1 MKKRILTLVLCAV
14 MLLSSLPV
22 VPLSLGTVITAS
34 AANVTTLQS
43 IYDQIPPKDQWGQ
56 FIDSSK
62 LKDPYDAA
70 ANILANPNAAGI
82 SQSLVDTTATSLK
95 NAWDAI
101 RYHTTDIVV
110 SPTSINVGAGETA
123 TLTAT
128 LLPAKAGDPVQW
140 ISNAPDVATVTGSG
154 ENNATAT
161 VKVLKYSTAAVTITA
176 VSNNKNAACTLH
188 VGNPLGGIRLSS
200 TTLNVF
206 KGQSVTLEATPYGA
220 DQSAGMSDAVTST
233 LWTTSNASVATVSQ
247 EGLVTAVSEGY
258 ATIKVTMIA
267 GGKTLEASCSVT
279 VNKAT
284 LVTALKP
291 LTIVEGGDL
300 RLSVG
305 ASDTVRVSISPANAS
320 IKELDWSSSDPS
332 VASVSGITMS
342 GSESS
347 ARVSAQS
354 EGTAVITY
362 SATDGS
368 GVFGSFNAVVTPAV
382 KSVSIQPAKTVVTVG
397 DTSVK
402 LTASVTP
409 ADAGNQ
415 VLNWKSD
422 NTNICEVDYSGK
434 LNPKMIGTCT
444 ITATTTDGTGL
455 SGSCFVRV
463 ADPATSVSID
473 KTTLALKV
481 GEDPVALKA
490 TVRTSGSMTY
500 HEVNWTSS
508 NASVATVDADGLVTA
523 VRPGSATIK
532 ATALDGTDKAAVCS
546 VTVTAD
552 LKEISL
558 PAQAEVNVGGN
569 LTLKPTLTPSFASD
583 KTVVWSSLD
592 STIATVNQSGVVTGK
607 KEGNTVITCASKANP
622 AVKADCVVSV
632 IIPVKSVALSKYTLS
647 LEAGQS
653 EMLTATIS
661 PKDATDQSITWM
673 SSNENVAVVTA
684 DGQVSAV
691 HGGSCTITC
700 TSNSGSKTA
709 SCTVT
714 VLEHV
719 TGVSFPQA
727 QESMYVTE
735 TRTLKPIIRPATAS
749 DHSMQWTSSDP
760 TIATVNAVGTVTAV
774 KAGAAIISVVTKDG
788 GFTDTCTVSVVPKV
802 NVTGID
808 IENKAVTLAQGM
820 TYGINAEVF
829 PHHAS
834 NQQIKWTT
842 NAPKVATV
850 NADGVVTAVGAGTAI
865 ITATTV
871 DGNYSMRCT
880 ITVTQSVSGVKVTPA
895 TASVAVGASKTIS
908 AAVQPSTATSKGV
921 TWYSSNE
928 AVAKVNNRGIVVG
941 VAPGTAT
948 ITALTDEGGF
958 SDSCTVTVYVAQTAV
973 KINSDKVT
981 VAKGS
986 KTVLTATIT
995 PANATSQKLVWSS
1008 DNTNVAT
1015 VNQAGQVN
1023 GIAKGSAVITVK
1035 TEDGKLSD
1043 TCLVEVVQ
1051 LATSLKLDYT
1061 ALQLDVGKT
1070 KTLTATMKPKSA
1082 SNLKVKWSSSD
1093 KSVATVDGKGKV
1105 TAIKAGTA
1113 TIKVVSGDK
1122 NVSATCKVTVIQRVT
1137 SIKFK
1142 ESAPTVKVG
1151 KTKKLAVTMLPETA
1165 SETAFTWTS
1174 SNKKIAKVSK
1184 TGKVRGVKPGTVT
1197 ITVSNAD
1204 GSATAKC
1211 RLTVLQGVTGMKL
1224 DKSALTVS
1232 KGKKATLKAVIEPAN
1247 AADKKVIWTS
1257 SNNDVATVNDQGV
1270 ITAKA
1275 VGYAVITAKTNDGG
1289 FTDTC
1294 RVNVVYGVKSVK
1306 LNKTSATLEVDEKLT
1321 LTATVL
1327 PAKASNKDVKWI
1339 SSDKRVA
1346 KVTSKGV
1353 VKALA
1358 KGTAVITVSTVDG
1371 GYTATCKINVIKKAT
1386 GVKISRTKATVE
1398 KGDTYQL
1405 TASVQPTDATIRTVK
1420 WSSSNKKVATVSA
1433 TGLVTAVAGGK
1444 ATITVK
1450 STDGG
1455 FKKKCVITV
1464 HVTPTS
1470 LTLNKNTATINTG
1483 KTLRLKATL
1492 APADATES
1500 VTWTSS
1506 KKTVASVSSSGVVTA
1521 LKGGTTVITAKTDNG
1536 LTAKCTVTV
1545 NQLVQSVK
1553 LDKTALTLSPN
1564 ERATLTA
1571 KVSPSTAVYQTIE
1584 WTSDNTKVAK
1594 VTQKG
1599 VVTAVAP
1606 GEATITAKNLAGN
1619 VSAVCKVH
1627 VRKAVTGVTLSE
1639 KSMAIIAPK
1648 TATLT
1653 ATVVPADATDRS
1665 VTWSS
1670 SNPAVATVSATGVVT
1685 PVGSGETVITV
1696 KTKDGGLKATC
1707 TVTVTV
1713 PVTGIS
1719 APAEQTF
1726 YVGRKVPLGIT
1737 TVPANAT
1744 NRAISYTIADPSVA
1758 TISSTGEIEPL
1769 KNGMTSVTAK
1779 TVEGGYSKT
1788 MRIIVETK
1796 VTGITLDKKEL
1807 QLGVSDTHR
1816 LIASVAP
1823 TTATNKKVLWK
1834 SDNEA
1839 VATVSETGVVTAK
1852 ALGAAIITATTE
1864 DGKKVATC
1872 AVLVLVP
1879 IQSITLSSSTL
1890 RMTKGETATL
1900 KAKVEPENATYPT
1913 VVWSSDN
1920 ALIASVNSNGV
1931 ITANDRGNC
1940 VISAASED
1948 GKVIATCVVSVSEV
1962 V

>member
-1 MKKRILTLVLCAV
+1 MKKRFLTLALCAV

-22 VPLSLGTVITAS
+22 VPLSFGTAITAS
-34 AANVTTLQS
+34 AANVTTLKS
-43 IYDQIPPKDQWGQ
+43 IYDQIPKKDQWGQ
-56 FIDSSK
+56 FIDSTSLAK
-62 LKDPYDAA
+62 FYDDATAMLAA
-70 ANILANPNAAGI
+70 PDTYTQAN
-82 SQSLVDTTATSLK
+82 VDMTATNLK
-95 NAWDAI
+95 AAWEAI
-101 RYHTTDIVV
+101 RYHTTDVVV
-110 SPTSINVGAGETA
+110 SPASANVGAGETI

-140 ISNAPDVATVTGSG
+140 ITNAPDVATVTGSG
-154 ENNATAT
+154 ENNATA
-161 VKVLKYSTAAVTITA
+161 KVQVHKYSAAAVTITA
-176 VSNNKNAACTLH
+176 LSNNKNATCTLH
-188 VGNPLGGIRLSS
+188 INNPLGGIRLSS

-206 KGQSVTLEATPYGA
+206 KGQTVTLEATPYGA

-233 LWTTSNASVATVSQ
+233 LWTTSNASVATVSDN
-247 EGLVTAVSEGY
+247 GRVTAVGEGY

-279 VNKAT
+279 VNKPT
-284 LVTALKP
+284 PVTTLKP

-305 ASDTVRVSISPANAS
+305 ASDTVRVSIAPANAS
-320 IKELDWSSSDPS
+320 IKELNWSSSDPS
-332 VASVSGITMS
+332 VAAVSGVTLS

-347 ARVSAQS
+347 AKISALK
-354 EGTAVITY
+354 EGTAIITY

-382 KSVSIQPAKTVVTVG
+382 KSVTISPAKAVVTVG
-397 DTSVK
+397 DTSAK

-473 KTTLALKV
+473 KTSLALKV
-481 GEDPVALKA
+481 GDEPAALKA

-500 HEVNWTSS
+500 GEVEWTSS
-508 NASVATVDADGLVTA
+508 NTSVATVDSDGRVTA
-523 VRPGSATIK
+523 VRPGTATIK
-532 ATALDGTDKAAVCS
+532 ATALDGTDKAAVCTVS
-546 VTVTAD
+546 VTAD
-552 LKEISL
+552 LKQITL
-558 PAQAEVNVGGN
+558 PAKEEVSVGGN
-569 LTLKPTLTPSFASD
+569 LTLNPTLEPSFASD
-583 KTVVWSSLD
+583 KAVTWTSLD
-592 STIATVNQSGVVTGK
+592 NTVASVNASGVVTGK

-632 IIPVKSVALSKYTLS
+632 IIPVKSITLSKYNLS
-647 LEAGQS
+647 MEAGKS
-653 EMLTATIS
+653 ELLTATIS
-661 PKDATDQSITWM
+661 PKDATDQSITWQ
-673 SSNENVAVVTA
+673 SSNESVATVSA
-684 DGQVSAV
+684 DGEVRAV

-700 TSNSGSKTA
+700 TSNSGSKTV
-709 SCTVT
+709 SCAVTVT
-714 VLEHV
+714 EHV
-719 TGVSFPQA
+719 SGVSFPQA
-727 QESMYVTE
+727 QESLYVTE
-735 TRTLKPIIRPATAS
+735 TRTLKPAIRPETAT
-749 DHSMQWTSSDP
+749 DHSMQWTSSNVNV
-760 TIATVNAVGTVTAV
+760 ATVNAVGTVTAV
-774 KAGAAIISVVTKDG
+774 KAGSAIISVKTNDG
-788 GFTDTCTVSVVPKV
+788 GFTDTCTINVVPKV
-802 NVTGID
+802 DVTGID
-808 IENKAVTLAQGM
+808 IANKAVTLSAGM

-834 NQQIKWTT
+834 NQTVKWTT

-850 NADGVVTAVGAGTAI
+850 NEDGVVTAVGAGTAV

-880 ITVTQSVSGVKVTPA
+880 VTVTQSVTGVKVSPA
-895 TASVAVGASKTIS
+895 TASIAAGSSKTIRAS
-908 AAVQPSTATSKGV
+908 VEPSTATSKGV

-928 AVAKVNNRGIVVG
+928 KVATVNSRGIVIG

-948 ITALTDEGGF
+948 ITALTDEGGY
-958 SDSCTVTVYVAQTAV
+958 SDTCTVTVYVAQSGV

-995 PANATSQKLVWSS
+995 PANATDQKLTWSS

-1035 TEDGKLSD
+1035 TEDGKLKD

-1061 ALQLDVGKT
+1061 TLQLDVGKT

-1105 TAIKAGTA
+1105 TGIKAGTA

-1122 NVSATCKVTVIQRVT
+1122 NVSTTCKVTVIQRVT

-1142 ESAPTVKVG
+1142 ESTPTVKVG
-1151 KTKKLAVTMLPETA
+1151 KTKRLAVTTLPLTA
-1165 SETAFTWTS
+1165 SETAFTWTT

-1184 TGKVRGVKPGTVT
+1184 TGKVRGIKPGTVT
-1197 ITVSNAD
+1197 ITVTNAD
-1204 GSATAKC
+1204 GSAKAKC
-1211 RLTVLQGVTGMKL
+1211 RLSVLQGVTGMKF
-1224 DKSALTVS
+1224 DKSALTVA
-1232 KGKKATLKAVIEPAN
+1232 KGKNATLKANIEPSN

-1257 SNNDVATVNDQGV
+1257 SNNDVATVNANGV

-1275 VGYAVITAKTNDGG
+1275 VGYAVITGKTNDGA

-1294 RVNVVYGVKSVK
+1294 RVNVVYGVKRVK
-1306 LNKTSATLEVDEKLT
+1306 LNKTSATLEVDEKMT
-1321 LTATVL
+1321 LTPTIS
-1327 PAKASNKDVKWI
+1327 PANASNKDVKWT
-1339 SSDKRVA
+1339 SSDKH
-1346 KVTSKGV
+1346 V
-1353 VKALA
+1353 VKVSKKGIVTAVA

-1371 GYTATCKINVIKKAT
+1371 GYTATCKISVVKKAT

-1405 TASVQPTDATIRTVK
+1405 TASVRPTDATVRTVK
-1420 WSSSNKKVATVSA
+1420 WSSSNKKVATVSQK
-1433 TGLVTAVAGGK
+1433 GLVTAVAAGTAK
-1444 ATITVK
+1444 ITVK

-1455 FKKKCVITV
+1455 FKKTCVITV
-1464 HVTPTS
+1464 HVTPKS
-1470 LTLNKNTATINTG
+1470 ITLNRNSATLSTG
-1483 KTLRLKATL
+1483 KKLRLTASI
-1492 APADATES
+1492 APSDATKT
-1500 VTWTSS
+1500 VVWTSS
-1506 KKTVASVSSSGVVTA
+1506 NPKVAAVSTKGIVTA
-1521 LKGGTTVITAKTDNG
+1521 RKGGKTTITATTDNG
-1536 LTAKCTVTV
+1536 LRATCSVTV
-1545 NQLVQSVK
+1545 NQLVTKVQLS
-1553 LDKTALTLSPN
+1553 KTALTLSPN

-1571 KVSPSTAVYQTIE
+1571 KVSPSSAVYQTVE
-1584 WTSDNTKVAK
+1584 WTSDNTRAAK
-1594 VTQKG
+1594 VNQKG

-1606 GEATITAKNLAGN
+1606 GSATITAKNLAGD
-1619 VSAVCKVH
+1619 VSAVCKVT
-1627 VRKAVTGVTLSE
+1627 VRKAVTSVSLDE
-1639 KSMAIIAPK
+1639 KSLSITAPK

-1653 ATVVPADATDRS
+1653 ATVAPADATNRS
-1665 VTWSS
+1665 VRWTSS
-1670 SNPAVATVSATGVVT
+1670 DPSVATVSDKGLVT
-1685 PVGSGETVITV
+1685 PVSSGETTITV
-1696 KTKDGGLKATC
+1696 QTVDGGLKASC
-1707 TVTVTV
+1707 TVSVTV

-1719 APAEQTF
+1719 APAEKTF
-1726 YVGRKVPLGIT
+1726 YVGQKTLLGIT
-1737 TVPANAT
+1737 TVPAGAT
-1744 NRAISYTIADPSVA
+1744 NRAIAYTIADPSIA

-1779 TVEGGYSKT
+1779 TAEGGYSKT
-1788 MRIIVETK
+1788 MRIIVETR
-1796 VTGITLDKKEL
+1796 VTGVTLDKKEL
-1807 QLGVSDTHR
+1807 KLGVGDTQR

-1834 SDNEA
+1834 SSNEN

-1852 ALGAAIITATTE
+1852 ALGAAIITAATE
-1864 DGKKVATC
+1864 DGNKVATC
-1872 AVLVLVP
+1872 PVTVLVP
-1879 IQSITLSSSTL
+1879 LQSIALSSSTL
-1890 RMTKGETATL
+1890 RLTRGETATL
-1900 KAKVEPENATYPT
+1900 TATVTPENATYPT
-1913 VVWSSDN
+1913 VVWTSDN
-1920 ALIASVNSNGV
+1920 SKIASVSSNGV
-1931 ITANDRGNC
+1931 VTANDRGNC
-1940 VISAASED
+1940 VITAASED
-1948 GKVIATCVVSVSEV
+1948 GTIVATCVVAVSEV
-1962 V
+1962 I

>member
-1 MKKRILTLVLCAV
+1 MKKRFLTLALCAV

-22 VPLSLGTVITAS
+22 VPLSVGTAITAS
-34 AANVTTLQS
+34 AASVTTLKG
-43 IYDQIPPKDQWGQ
+43 IYDQIPKKDQWGQ
-56 FIDSSK
+56 FIDSTSLAK
-62 LKDPYDAA
+62 FYDDATAMLAA
-70 ANILANPNAAGI
+70 PDTYTQAN
-82 SQSLVDTTATSLK
+82 VDMTATNLK
-95 NAWDAI
+95 AAWEAI
-101 RYHTTDIVV
+101 RYHTTDVV
-110 SPTSINVGAGETA
+110 VTPTSLNVGTGETA

-128 LLPAKAGDPVQW
+128 LLPAKAGDPVTW
-140 ISNAPDVATVTGSG
+140 MSNDPSVVSVTGSG

-161 VKVLKYSTAAVTITA
+161 VKVLKYSASAVTITA
-176 VSNNKNAACTLH
+176 VSNNKNASCTLH
-188 VGNPLGGIRLSS
+188 ITNPLGGIKLSA

-258 ATIKVTMIA
+258 ATIDVTMIA
-267 GGKTLEASCSVT
+267 GGKTLKASCSVT

-284 LVTALKP
+284 LVTGLKP

-305 ASDTVRVSISPANAS
+305 AADTVRVSISPANAS
-320 IKELDWSSSDPS
+320 IKELSWASSDPGI
-332 VASVSGITMS
+332 AAVSAVTLS

-347 ARVSAQS
+347 AKITAVK

-382 KSVSIQPAKTVVTVG
+382 KSVSITPAKTVVTVG
-397 DTSVK
+397 DTSAK
-402 LTASVTP
+402 LTATVTP

-444 ITATTTDGTGL
+444 ITATTTDGTAL

-463 ADPATSVSID
+463 ADPATSVSVD
-473 KTTLALKV
+473 KTSLALKV

-500 HEVNWTSS
+500 NDVKWTSS
-508 NASVATVDADGLVTA
+508 NTTVATVDADGLVTA
-523 VRPGSATIK
+523 VRPGSATIT
-532 ATALDGTDKAAVCS
+532 ATALDGTNKAAVCS

-558 PAQAEVNVGGN
+558 PAKEEVNVGGN
-569 LTLKPTLTPSFASD
+569 ITLNPTLTPSFASD
-583 KTVVWSSLD
+583 KAVTWTSLD
-592 STIATVNQSGVVTGK
+592 NTIASVNSNGVVTGK

-653 EMLTATIS
+653 EMLTATIT
-661 PKDATDQSITWM
+661 PKDATDQSITWK
-673 SSNENVAVVTA
+673 SSNENVATVTA
-684 DGQVSAV
+684 DGQVHAV
-691 HGGSCTITC
+691 HGGSCSITC
-700 TSNSGSKTA
+700 TSNSGSKTV
-709 SCTVT
+709 SCAVT
-714 VLEHV
+714 VIEHV
-719 TGVSFPQA
+719 SGVSFPQA

-735 TRTLKPIIRPATAS
+735 TRTLKPVIRPETAS

-760 TIATVNAVGTVTAV
+760 SIATVNAAGTVTAV
-774 KAGAAIISVVTKDG
+774 KAGSAIISVVTKDG
-788 GFTDTCTVSVVPKV
+788 GFSDTCTVNVVPKV

-808 IENKAVTLAQGM
+808 IANKAVTLAQGM

-834 NQQIKWTT
+834 NQQIKWST

-850 NADGVVTAVGAGTAI
+850 NEDGVVTAVSAGTAI

-880 ITVTQSVSGVKVTPA
+880 ITVTQSVSGVKVSPA
-895 TASVAVGASKTIS
+895 TASVAVGSSKTIS

-928 AVAKVNNRGIVVG
+928 AVATVNSRGIVIG

-958 SDSCTVTVYVAQTAV
+958 SDACTVTVYVAQTAV

-986 KTVLTATIT
+986 KTVLTASIT
-995 PANATSQKLVWSS
+995 PANATDQKLTWSS

-1051 LATSLKLDYT
+1051 LATSLTLDFA
-1061 ALQLDVGKT
+1061 ALQLDVGKS
-1070 KTLTATMKPKSA
+1070 KTLTATMKPKTA

-1093 KSVATVDGKGKV
+1093 KSVATVDSKGKV
-1105 TAIKAGTA
+1105 TGVKAGTA

-1142 ESAPTVKVG
+1142 DSAPTVKVG
-1151 KTKKLAVTMLPETA
+1151 KTKRLAVTTLPENA
-1165 SETAFTWTS
+1165 SETAFTWTT

-1184 TGKVRGVKPGTVT
+1184 TGKVRGLKPGTVT
-1197 ITVSNAD
+1197 IAVTNAD
-1204 GSATAKC
+1204 GSAKAKC
-1211 RLTVLQGVTGMKL
+1211 RLSVLQGVTGMKL
-1224 DKSALTVS
+1224 DKAALTVS
-1232 KGKKATLKAVIEPAN
+1232 KGKKATLKANIEPAN

-1257 SNNDVATVNDQGV
+1257 SNNDVATVDEKGI

-1294 RVNVVYGVKSVK
+1294 RVNVVYGVKKVK

-1321 LTATVL
+1321 LTPTIS
-1327 PAKASNKDVKWI
+1327 PAKASNKDVRWK
-1339 SSDKRVA
+1339 SSDKKVA

-1358 KGTAVITVSTVDG
+1358 KGSAVITVSTVDG
-1371 GYTATCKINVIKKAT
+1371 GYTATCKIDVVKKAT
-1386 GVKISRTKATVE
+1386 GIKISRSKATVE

-1405 TASVQPTDATIRTVK
+1405 TASVKPNDATIRTVK
-1420 WSSSNKKVATVSA
+1420 WSSSNKKVATVSNK
-1433 TGLVTAVAGGK
+1433 GLVTAVAGGK
-1444 ATITVK
+1444 ATITVR

-1455 FKKKCVITV
+1455 FKKTCVITV
-1464 HVTPTS
+1464 NVNPTS
-1470 LTLNKNTATINTG
+1470 ITLNKNTATLNTG
-1483 KTLRLKATL
+1483 KKLRLKATL
-1492 APADATES
+1492 APADATND

-1506 KKTVASVSSSGVVTA
+1506 NKAVAAVSSSGVVTA
-1521 LKGGTTVITAKTDNG
+1521 RKGGKTTITAKTGNG
-1536 LTAKCTVTV
+1536 LTAKCVVTV
-1545 NQLVQSVK
+1545 NQLVESVK
-1553 LDKTALTLSPN
+1553 LDKTTLTLSPN

-1571 KVSPSTAVYQTIE
+1571 TVSPSNAVYQTLE

-1594 VTQKG
+1594 VNQKG
-1599 VVTAVAP
+1599 VVTAVAA
-1606 GEATITAKNLAGN
+1606 GSATITVKNLAGD
-1619 VSAVCKVH
+1619 VSAVCKVN
-1627 VRKAVTGVTLSE
+1627 VRKAVTDVTLSE
-1639 KSMAIIAPK
+1639 KALAITAPK

-1653 ATVVPADATDRS
+1653 ATVAPADATDRS
-1665 VTWSS
+1665 VTWSTS
-1670 SNPAVATVSATGVVT
+1670 DPAVATVSAAGVVT
-1685 PVGSGETVITV
+1685 PVGSGEAVITV

-1713 PVTGIS
+1713 PVTGINV
-1719 APAEQTF
+1719 PAEKTF
-1726 YVGRKVPLGIT
+1726 YVGQKTSLGIT

-1758 TISSTGEIEPL
+1758 TINSAGEIEPL

-1788 MRIIVETK
+1788 MRITVETK

-1807 QLGVSDTHR
+1807 RLGVGDSLR

-1839 VATVSETGVVTAK
+1839 VATVNETGVVTAK
-1852 ALGAAIITATTE
+1852 SLGAAVITATTE
-1864 DGKKVATC
+1864 EGKKIATC
-1872 AVLVLVP
+1872 SVLVLVP
-1879 IQSITLSSSTL
+1879 VQSITLSSSTL
-1890 RMTKGETATL
+1890 RLTKGQTETLT
-1900 KAKVEPENATYPT
+1900 AKVEPENATYPT
-1913 VVWSSDN
+1913 VVWTSDN
-1920 ALIASVNSNGV
+1920 SKIASVSSNGV
-1931 ITANDRGNC
+1931 VTANDRGNC
-1940 VISAASED
+1940 VISAATED
-1948 GKVIATCVVSVSEV
+1948 GTVVATCVVSVSEV